1 MPRDL
6 TDTQEMF
13 LVYMEQGLPLKEVAS
28 KMDISMSYVYE
39 MSSSLKEVI
48 QERTRDRLTLAG
60 MQSANTV
67 IASLSADGST
77 EKGELRLKAAEAILD
92 RIGVTKHTNVDVQ
105 IEAQNG
111 IFILPGKS
119 VVPPNQTE
127 EKEEDTPEDT

>member
-119 VVPPNQTE
+119 VVPPNLTE
-127 EKEEDTPEDT
+127 EKEEDTPEEP

>member
-1 MPRDL
+1 MAKDL
-6 TDTQEMF
+6 TETQEMF
-13 LVYMEQGLPLKEVAS
+13 LVYMEAGELSLKEVAS
-28 KMDISMSYVYE
+28 KMDISMSYAYE

-60 MQSANTV
+60 LLAANTV
-67 IASLSADGST
+67 VESMRADGST
-77 EKGELRLKAAEAILD
+77 EKGELRLKAAEATLD

-119 VVPPNQTE
+119 DVPPNVEYT
-127 EKEEDTPEDT
+127 EDTP